1 MQLLE
6 NIRELKLI
14 VLIVITLLPPPLAL
28 GLWAAAD
35 QIPGRQPLI

>member
-14 VLIVITLLPPPLAL
+14 VLVAITLLPPLAS